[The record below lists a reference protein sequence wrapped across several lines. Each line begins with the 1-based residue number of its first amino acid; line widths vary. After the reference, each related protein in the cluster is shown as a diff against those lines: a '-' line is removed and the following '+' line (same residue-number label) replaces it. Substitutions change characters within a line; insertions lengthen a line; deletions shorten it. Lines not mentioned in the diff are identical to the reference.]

1 VTAALNTLTL
11 IVSAIALLASLLT
24 LSNLRLSQLAPV
36 WAIGVTRR
44 RLAGLEL
51 ARILLFAAATALFA
65 LPLGLFMAWCL
76 VAVVNV
82 EAFGWRLPY
91 HVFPAQWAQVL
102 AIAMLT
108 AFIAALAPALRLAR
122 TAPADLLKV
131 FANER

>member
-1 VTAALNTLTL
+1 MKTECLTL

-24 LSNLRLSQLAPV
+24 LSNLRLAQLAPV
-36 WAIGVTRR
+36 WAVGVARR

-76 VAVVNV
+76 VAIVNV
-82 EAFGWRLPY
+82 EAFGWRLPF
-91 HVFPAQWAQVL
+91 HMFPGQWAQVF

-108 AFIAALAPALRLAR
+108 GFLGALAPALRLAR
-122 TAPADLLKV
+122 VAPADLLKV
-131 FANER
+131 FSNER